1 MVKVIQF
8 ARAPAC
14 ARPVRLVARWVLAA
28 DGRTLVCRWEADA
41 RPWFAPVPSRA
52 PRPAPAARA
61 RRLMPRLLAR
71 AA

>member
-8 ARAPAC
+8 ARAPAV
-14 ARPVRLVARWVLAA
+14 ARPASLAARWVLAP
-28 DGRTLVCRWEADA
+28 DGRTLVCRWETDHA
-41 RPWFAPVPSRA
+41 PWFAPVAIRA
-52 PRPAPAARA
+52 PRPAPVARP